1 MTENTMEIYGQEPA
15 VLIVRLHDEEG
26 IVGGSEAVYSIKVSQ
41 QAVDTFDI
49 GCIKLCGSLSESAEL
64 TITGSGTNYQAVVK
78 LPEEPG
84 TIGLFAENE
93 RMARSAAAYSSD
105 VSAAAEIV
113 VTMDKTSER
122 GEKGNDARITF
133 VVGVPDAFYIKSYSF
148 TLNGVLQSKRGTN
161 EFTYKNLSND
171 KLYTLGCDL
180 EVYTTKDK
188 DTIVKK
194 HVQKTNVNIPA
205 SMKSHMMDL
214 HMINVNGFK
223 PNGDKEAGDSI
234 FIKTKNGK
242 TVLIDTGSSY
252 GAGKIDTYLR
262 NVVGLKPV
270 NGVITIDY
278 FFNTHPHHD
287 HESGFAGLT
296 GYKWSD
302 TQNKVI
308 YSQTN
313 LANKNVRYQFTNIVL
328 SKNYREPLMQQ
339 SSWAKNVIFYAE
351 NVGKLITV
359 CAGNYLACDGLIFN
373 IFSPYKADAVPLQ
386 WLSNPSDNEPN
397 YTYIRQAVG
406 KDTPSDGTSS
416 LNNQSI
422 VMKVICGGR
431 KFLLMGDAEFF
442 TEELLLGKAADT
454 SDWNVTVS
462 STVNKI
468 NLARDLAKAN
478 NITADVAV
486 SNFQLKRFTK
496 KDLDAVVLKKGHHG
510 TANNMSIDFL
520 NAVKASKFCV
530 SAHVYGGDNP
540 MASTPVSTAR
550 NYFTSLGHKTDME
563 NWNKT
568 WQSYVFSTGKHGQS
582 GGFFIRT
589 YGRKCDFSD
598 PYSKKQY

>member
-1 MTENTMEIYGQEPA
+1 MTEKTMEIYGQEPA
-15 VLIVRLHDEEG
+15 VSIVRLHDEEG
-26 IVGGSEAVYSIKVSQ
+26 IVGGSEAVYSIKVSE
-41 QAVDTFDI
+41 QAADTFDI

-93 RMARSAAAYSSD
+93 RMARSAAGYSSD
-105 VSAAAEIV
+105 VSAAADIV

-161 EFTYKNLSND
+161 EYTYKNLSND

-188 DTIVKK
+188 DTIVTK

-214 HMINVNGFK
+214 HMINVNGFNPK
-223 PNGDKEAGDSI
+223 GEKEAGDSI

-242 TVLIDTGSSY
+242 TVLIDTGASY

-296 GYKWSD
+296 GYNWSD
-302 TQNKVI
+302 TQNKVV
-308 YSQTN
+308 YSQSN

-328 SKNYREPLMQQ
+328 SKNYREPLMQK

-386 WLSNPSDNEPN
+386 WLSNPSDNEQGL
-397 YTYIRQAVG
+397 TYIRQAVG
-406 KDTPSDGTSS
+406 KDNPSDGTSS

-454 SDWNVTVS
+454 SDWNVKVS

-478 NITADVAV
+478 NITADVAATR
-486 SNFQLKRFTK
+486 FQLKRFTK

-530 SAHVYGGDNP
+530 SANIYGGDNP
-540 MASTPVSTAR
+540 MAPTPVSTAKD
-550 NYFTSLGHKTDME
+550 YFTSLGHEADMK
-563 NWNKT
+563 NWSKK
-568 WQSYVFSTGKHGQS
+568 WQGYVFSTAKHGRS

-589 YGRKCDFSD
+589 YGRECDFSD
-598 PYSKKQY
+598 PYGKEQY

>member
-1 MTENTMEIYGQEPA
+1 MTEKTLEMAGQDSA
-15 VLIVRLHDEEG
+15 VAIVRLHEEEG
-26 IVGGSEAVYSIKVSQ
+26 IVGGSEAVYSIKVSE
-41 QAVDTFDI
+41 QAADTFDI
-49 GCIKLCGSLSESAEL
+49 GCIKMCGSLCEAAEL

-78 LPEEPG
+78 LPKEPG
-84 TIGLFAENE
+84 TIGLYADNE
-93 RMARSAAAYSSD
+93 RRTRSAAFSSA
-105 VSAAAEIV
+105 VPAATDIV

-122 GEKGNDARITF
+122 GAKGNDARITF

-161 EFTYKNLSND
+161 EYTYKNLSND
-171 KLYTLGCDL
+171 KQYTLGCDL
-180 EVYTTKDK
+180 EIYTTKDK
-188 DTIVKK
+188 DDIVTK
-194 HVQKTNVNIPA
+194 HVQKTNVSIPA

-214 HMINVNGFK
+214 HMINVNGYK
-223 PNGDKEAGDSI
+223 SNGDKEAGDSI

-296 GYKWSD
+296 GYIWSK
-302 TQNKVI
+302 TENKVV
-308 YSQTN
+308 YSQSN

-328 SKNYREPLMQQ
+328 SKNYREPLMQK

-359 CAGNYLACDGLIFN
+359 CAGNYVACDGLIFN

-386 WLSNPSDNEPN
+386 WLSNPSDKEQDL
-397 YTYIRQAVG
+397 TYIRQAVG
-406 KDTPSDGTSS
+406 KENASDGTSS

-454 SDWNVTVS
+454 SDWNVKVS

-478 NITADVAV
+478 NMTANDAV
-486 SNFQLKRFTK
+486 SEFQLKRFTK

-520 NAVKASKFCV
+520 NAVKASKLCV
-530 SAHVYGGDNP
+530 SAHIYGGDNP
-540 MASTPVSTAR
+540 MAPTPVSTAQ
-550 NYFTSLGHKTDME
+550 NYFISLGHETDKD
-563 NWNKT
+563 NWNKI
-568 WQSYVFSTGKHGQS
+568 WQSYVFSTGKHGRS

-589 YGRKCDFSD
+589 YGRECDFSD

>member
-1 MTENTMEIYGQEPA
+1 MTEKTMEIYGQEPA
-15 VLIVRLHDEEG
+15 VSIVRLHDEEG
-26 IVGGSEAVYSIKVSQ
+26 IVGGSEAVYSIKVSE
-41 QAVDTFDI
+41 QAADTFDI

-93 RMARSAAAYSSD
+93 RMARSAAGYSSD
-105 VSAAAEIV
+105 VSAAADIV

-397 YTYIRQAVG
+397 YTYIRPAVG

-454 SDWNVTVS
+454 SDWNVKVS

-540 MASTPVSTAR
+540 MASTPVSTAQ
-550 NYFTSLGHKTDME
+550 NYFRSLGHGTDMK

-568 WQSYVFSTGKHGQS
+568 WQSYVFSTGKHGRS

-589 YGRKCDFSD
+589 YGRECDFSD

>member
-1 MTENTMEIYGQEPA
+1 MTENTIGISGQEPA
-15 VLIVRLHDEEG
+15 VTIVRLHDEEG
-26 IVGGSEAVYSIKVSQ
+26 IVGGTEAVYSIKVSD
-41 QAVDTFDI
+41 QAADTFDI
-49 GCIKLCGSLSESAEL
+49 GCIKMCGSLSETAEL
-64 TITGSGTNYQAVVK
+64 TVTGSGTNYQAIVK

-84 TIGLFAENE
+84 TIGLFAENKK
-93 RMARSAAAYSSD
+93 MARSAASNA
-105 VSAAAEIV
+105 SAVPAATDIV

-180 EVYTTKDK
+180 EIYTTKDK
-188 DTIVKK
+188 DTIVTK

-214 HMINVNGFK
+214 HMINVNGFNSK
-223 PNGDKEAGDSI
+223 GDKETGDSI

-242 TVLIDTGSSY
+242 TVLIDTGASY

-287 HESGFAGLT
+287 HESGFVGLT
-296 GYKWSD
+296 GYNWSD
-302 TQNKVI
+302 AQNKAV
-308 YSQTN
+308 YSQSN

-328 SKNYREPLMQQ
+328 SKNYREPLMQK

-359 CAGNYLACDGLIFN
+359 CAGNYVSFDGLIFN

-386 WLSNPSDNEPN
+386 WLSNPSDNEQGLN
-397 YTYIRQAVG
+397 YIRQAVG
-406 KDTPSDGTSS
+406 KDNPSDGTSS

-454 SDWNVTVS
+454 SDWNVKVS

-468 NLARDLAKAN
+468 NLARDLAAAYK
-478 NITADVAV
+478 ITADAAAAK
-486 SNFQLKRFTK
+486 FQLKRFTK

-530 SAHVYGGDNP
+530 SANIYSGDNP
-540 MASTPVSTAR
+540 MAPTPVSTAKD
-550 NYFTSLGHKTDME
+550 YFTSLGHEADMK
-563 NWNKT
+563 NWSKK
-568 WQSYVFSTGKHGQS
+568 WQGYVFSTAKHGRS

-589 YGRKCDFSD
+589 YGRSCDFSD
-598 PYSKKQY
+598 PYGKEQY